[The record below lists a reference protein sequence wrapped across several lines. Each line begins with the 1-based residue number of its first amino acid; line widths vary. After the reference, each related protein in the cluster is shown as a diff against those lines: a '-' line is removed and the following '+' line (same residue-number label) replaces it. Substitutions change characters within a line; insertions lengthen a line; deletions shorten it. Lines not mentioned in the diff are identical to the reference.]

1 MSSQRLRKGKNKMN
15 DYTSY
20 QVRTY
25 ISGSVNAARENAR
38 DDDERALLDYTER
51 YLLDLYA
58 SGQMVATWEKD
69 DGTPTLSMVESPQG
83 IECFVDSGVGTTTI

>member
-1 MSSQRLRKGKNKMN
+1 MN
-15 DYTSY
+15 DYTAY

-25 ISGSVNAARENAR
+25 ISGSVDAARADAT
-38 DDDERALLDYTER
+38 DDATRSLLDYTER

-69 DGTPTLSMVESPQG
+69 DGTPTLRMAYP
-83 IECFVDSGVGTTTI
+83 

>member
-1 MSSQRLRKGKNKMN
+1 MVEKTERKEKKEMN
-15 DYTSY
+15 DYTAF

-25 ISGSVNAARENAR
+25 ISGSVDEAREKAS
-38 DDDERALLDYTER
+38 DDSERSLLDYTER

-69 DGTPTLSMVESPQG
+69 DGTPTLRMVYP
-83 IECFVDSGVGTTTI
+83 

>member
-1 MSSQRLRKGKNKMN
+1 MN
-15 DYTSY
+15 DYTAF

-25 ISGSVNAARENAR
+25 ISGSVDEARAQAP
-38 DDDERALLDYTER
+38 DDATRSLLDYTER

-69 DGTPTLSMVESPQG
+69 DGTPTLRMAYP
-83 IECFVDSGVGTTTI
+83 

>member
-1 MSSQRLRKGKNKMN
+1 VREERREKKMN
-15 DYTSY
+15 DYTAY

-25 ISGSVNAARENAR
+25 ISGSVDEARAEAS
-38 DDDERALLDYTER
+38 DDATRSLLDYTER

-69 DGTPTLSMVESPQG
+69 DGTPTLRMAYP
-83 IECFVDSGVGTTTI
+83 